1 MSEEIKF
8 IVNEL
13 NKEPYSR
20 NYNLIS
26 FDALNGESLLQ
37 ILNDVFAEIDGKN
50 KLDIREEEPEQMAV
64 RMLGMLRI
72 LKYKPPDDNIMSR
85 NPANM
90 TSNFRQGLVSGNK
103 QVIYPILAW
112 LLERTDELKKRAYL
126 AKYLVKL
133 EVPAEIIGDVDVADT
148 HMKYEELI
156 DQFKSIHREYEA
168 LRTSGFSTAEL
179 RRDIAAMEEERD
191 LVLRRIDRMK
201 QKIEGTPNSEAML
214 SSARALRQEKERKKE
229 MGQQEGDLKSAIQLS
244 EQRIARLQTQ
254 LKDIRKAG
262 MGTTPEGLLQRLEED
277 VNVNTYIVKEK
288 LPKELSA
295 KERYVAILER
305 VAAQPA
311 MGQQEIDSVNK
322 QIRALTTEINKL
334 NEARMKEV
342 DEDDTPESKVGKLSF
357 FRKNT
362 VIIGRKKEQTAE
374 RLNELR
380 GELANIQE
388 DMRDKQD
395 QLKKFS
401 GEQVLRGEEFKRY
414 VNKLRGKSS
423 VYKIKRAELSDL
435 RAEYGVLSRTEE
447 ILKSKDAQILE
458 QLNSVESQMGVS
470 GFRETQET
478 MEKVSTMKA
487 EIDER
492 KGQTLEEMS
501 GMVIELN
508 HKIAERKARLAPIIK
523 ELRPLR
529 QKVQDLTV
537 DYNDKKHTH
546 DSVAA
551 GLDTNLAK
559 LETEVKNLYDEI
571 VSSETK
577 YHILNSEREILNLK
591 QQQASD
597 EIKLYLSS
605 DPQDKRKSLR
615 EQLMTNISEQE
626 KLGRVLREEQKSV
639 KDLLQT
645 SAKQLRMWQDVVKLM
660 EVKRKCLDAARNSGN
675 VTRNSGGEALV
686 LT

>member
-72 LKYKPPDDNIMSR
+72 LKYKPPDDNM
-85 NPANM
+85 
-90 TSNFRQGLVSGNK
+90 SNFRQGLVSGNK

>member
-26 FDALNGESLLQ
+26 FDALSGESLLQ
-37 ILNDVFAEIDGKN
+37 VLNDVFAEIDSKN

-72 LKYKPPDDNIMSR
+72 LKYKPPDDNM
-85 NPANM
+85 
-90 TSNFRQGLVSGNK
+90 SNFRQGLVSGNK
-103 QVIYPILAW
+103 HVVYPILSW
-112 LLERTDELKKRAYL
+112 LLQRMDELKKRAYL
-126 AKYLVKL
+126 AKFLVKL
-133 EVPAEIIGDVDVADT
+133 DVPAEILGDADVADI
-148 HMKYEELI
+148 HIKYEELI
-156 DQFKSIHREYEA
+156 DQFKNIHREYEA

-179 RRDIAAMEEERD
+179 RRDITAMEEERD
-191 LVLRRIDRMK
+191 LVLRRIERMK
-201 QKIEGTPNSEAML
+201 QKVEGTPNHDAL
-214 SSARALRQEKERKKE
+214 LTSARALRQEREHKKE
-229 MGQQEGDLKSAIQLS
+229 MGQQESDLKAATQLS
-244 EQRIARLQTQ
+244 EQRILRLQTQ

-288 LPKELSA
+288 LPKELAA
-295 KERYVAILER
+295 KQRYVTTLQR

-322 QIRALTTEINKL
+322 QIRALTTEINNL

-342 DEDDTPESKVGKLSF
+342 EEDDSPESKVGKLSF
-357 FRKNT
+357 FRQNAA
-362 VIIGRKKEQTAE
+362 IITRKKEQTAE
-374 RLNELR
+374 RLSELR
-380 GELANIQE
+380 GELANLQE
-388 DMRDKQD
+388 DMRDKQN
-395 QLKKFS
+395 QLKQFS

-423 VYKIKRAELSDL
+423 VYKMKRAELSEL

-447 ILKSKDAQILE
+447 ILKAKDAQILE
-458 QLNSVESQMGVS
+458 QLNAMEVQMGVS

-478 MEKVSTMKA
+478 VEKVSSMKA
-487 EIDER
+487 EVDER

-501 GMVIELN
+501 GMVMELN

-537 DYNDKKHTH
+537 DYNDKKHSY

-551 GLDTNLAK
+551 GLDTNMAK
-559 LETEVKNLYDEI
+559 LEQEVKGLRDEI
-571 VSSETK
+571 VKSETK
-577 YHILNSEREILNLK
+577 HHLLVAEQEILTYK

-605 DPQDKRKSLR
+605 DPQDKKKSLR
-615 EQLMTNISEQE
+615 EQLMSYISEQE

-645 SAKQLRMWQDVVKLM
+645 SAKQLRMWQDVVKLL
-660 EVKRKCLDAARNSGN
+660 EVKKKCLDVARNSGN

-686 LT
+686 LM

>member
-26 FDALNGESLLQ
+26 FDALSGESLLQ
-37 ILNDVFAEIDGKN
+37 VLNDVFAEIDSKN

-72 LKYKPPDDNIMSR
+72 LKYKPPDDNM
-85 NPANM
+85 
-90 TSNFRQGLVSGNK
+90 SNFRRGLVSGNK
-103 QVIYPILAW
+103 HVVYPILSW
-112 LLERTDELKKRAYL
+112 LLQRMDELKKRAYL
-126 AKYLVKL
+126 AKFLVKL
-133 EVPAEIIGDVDVADT
+133 DVPAEILGDADVADI
-148 HMKYEELI
+148 HIKYEELI
-156 DQFKSIHREYEA
+156 DQFKNIHREYEA

-179 RRDIAAMEEERD
+179 RRDITAMEEERD
-191 LVLRRIDRMK
+191 LVLRRIERMK
-201 QKIEGTPNSEAML
+201 QKVEGTPNHDAL
-214 SSARALRQEKERKKE
+214 LTSARALRQEREHKKE
-229 MGQQEGDLKSAIQLS
+229 MGQQESDLKAATQLS
-244 EQRIARLQTQ
+244 EQRILRLQTQ

-288 LPKELSA
+288 LPKELAA
-295 KERYVAILER
+295 KQRYVTTLQR

-322 QIRALTTEINKL
+322 QIRALTTEINNL

-342 DEDDTPESKVGKLSF
+342 EEDDSPESKVGKLSF
-357 FRKNT
+357 FRQNAA
-362 VIIGRKKEQTAE
+362 IITRKKEQTAE
-374 RLNELR
+374 RLSELR
-380 GELANIQE
+380 GELANLQE
-388 DMRDKQD
+388 DMRDKQN
-395 QLKKFS
+395 QLKQFS

-423 VYKIKRAELSDL
+423 VYKMKRAELSEL

-447 ILKSKDAQILE
+447 ILKAKDAQILE
-458 QLNSVESQMGVS
+458 QLNAMEVQMGVS

-478 MEKVSTMKA
+478 VEKVSSMKA
-487 EIDER
+487 EVDER

-501 GMVIELN
+501 GMVMELN

-537 DYNDKKHTH
+537 DYNDKKHSY

-551 GLDTNLAK
+551 GLDTNMAK
-559 LETEVKNLYDEI
+559 LEQEVKGLRDEI
-571 VSSETK
+571 VKSETK
-577 YHILNSEREILNLK
+577 HHLLVAEQEILTYK

-597 EIKLYLSS
+597 EIKLYLSN
-605 DPQDKRKSLR
+605 DPQDKKKSLR
-615 EQLMTNISEQE
+615 EQLMSYISEQE

-645 SAKQLRMWQDVVKLM
+645 SAKQLRMWQDVVKLL
-660 EVKRKCLDAARNSGN
+660 EVKKKCLDVARNSGN

-686 LT
+686 LM

>member
-26 FDALNGESLLQ
+26 FDALSGESLLQ
-37 ILNDVFAEIDGKN
+37 VLNDVFAEIDSKN

-72 LKYKPPDDNIMSR
+72 LKYKPPDDNM
-85 NPANM
+85 
-90 TSNFRQGLVSGNK
+90 SNFRQGLVSGNK
-103 QVIYPILAW
+103 HVVYPILSW
-112 LLERTDELKKRAYL
+112 LLQRMDELKKRAYL
-126 AKYLVKL
+126 AKFLVKL
-133 EVPAEIIGDVDVADT
+133 DVPAEILGDADVADI
-148 HMKYEELI
+148 HIKYEELI
-156 DQFKSIHREYEA
+156 DQFKNIHREYEA

-179 RRDIAAMEEERD
+179 RRDITAMEEERD
-191 LVLRRIDRMK
+191 LVLRRIERMK
-201 QKIEGTPNSEAML
+201 QKVEGTPNHDAL
-214 SSARALRQEKERKKE
+214 LTSARALRQEREHKKE
-229 MGQQEGDLKSAIQLS
+229 MGQQESDLKAATQLS
-244 EQRIARLQTQ
+244 EQRILRLQTQ

-288 LPKELSA
+288 LPKELAA
-295 KERYVAILER
+295 KQRYVTTLQR

-322 QIRALTTEINKL
+322 QIRALTTEINNL

-342 DEDDTPESKVGKLSF
+342 EEDDSPESKVGKLSF
-357 FRKNT
+357 FRQNAA
-362 VIIGRKKEQTAE
+362 IITRKKEQTAE
-374 RLNELR
+374 RLSELR
-380 GELANIQE
+380 GELANLQE
-388 DMRDKQD
+388 DMRDKQN
-395 QLKKFS
+395 QLKQFS

-423 VYKIKRAELSDL
+423 VYKMKRAELSEL

-447 ILKSKDAQILE
+447 ILKAKDAQILE
-458 QLNSVESQMGVS
+458 QLNAMEVQMGVS

-478 MEKVSTMKA
+478 VEKVSSMKA
-487 EIDER
+487 EVDER

-501 GMVIELN
+501 GMVMELN

-537 DYNDKKHTH
+537 DYNDKKHSY

-551 GLDTNLAK
+551 GLDTNMAK
-559 LETEVKNLYDEI
+559 LEQEVKGLRDEI
-571 VSSETK
+571 VKSETK
-577 YHILNSEREILNLK
+577 HHLLVAEQEILTYK

-597 EIKLYLSS
+597 EIKLYLSN
-605 DPQDKRKSLR
+605 DPQDKKKSLR
-615 EQLMTNISEQE
+615 EQLMSYISEQE

-645 SAKQLRMWQDVVKLM
+645 SAKQLRMWQDVVKLL
-660 EVKRKCLDAARNSGN
+660 EVKKKCLDVARNSGN

-686 LT
+686 LM

>member
-72 LKYKPPDDNIMSR
+72 LKYKPPDDNM
-85 NPANM
+85 
-90 TSNFRQGLVSGNK
+90 SNFRQGLVSGNK

-201 QKIEGTPNSEAML
+201 QKVT
-214 SSARALRQEKERKKE
+214 RALRQEKERKKE